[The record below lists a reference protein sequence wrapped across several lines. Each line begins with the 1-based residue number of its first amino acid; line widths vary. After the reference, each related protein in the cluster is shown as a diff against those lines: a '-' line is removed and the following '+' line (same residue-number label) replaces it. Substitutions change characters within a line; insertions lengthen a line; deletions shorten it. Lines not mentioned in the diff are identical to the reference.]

1 MLHTGENI
9 VGGVPVEVVRKRV
22 RRISIRV
29 SADGRVT
36 VSLPRWFATLRDAE
50 EFLVSKWSWVVKTR
64 EKALANPPPA
74 LHAPTA
80 GLEILSLQAL
90 LQTLNAKWS
99 AALGEP
105 GVRWRL
111 RRMKTLWGSCHW
123 RRRVITYNTELA
135 FMADDLV
142 EYVVV
147 HEFTHFAA
155 HDHGA
160 AFQRLMDERLPG
172 WRELRRR
179 LNKRG
184 KM

>member
-1 MLHTGENI
+1 MLHTGENV
-9 VGGVPVEVVRKRV
+9 VGTVPVEVVRRRV

-29 SADGRVT
+29 GADGRVT
-36 VSLPRWFATLRDAE
+36 VSLPRWFATLREAE
-50 EFLVSKWSWVVKTR
+50 EFLMAKWNWVVKTR
-64 EKALANPPPA
+64 EKALANPPPPP
-74 LHAPTA
+74 HAPPA
-80 GLEILSLQAL
+80 GLEILSLEAL
-90 LQTLNAKWS
+90 LQSLHAKWG

-105 GVRWRL
+105 GVRWKL
-111 RRMKTLWGSCHW
+111 RRMKSLWGSCHW

-147 HEFTHFAA
+147 HEFTHLAA
-155 HDHGA
+155 HDHGPG
-160 AFQRLMDERLPG
+160 FQRLMDARIPS

-179 LNKRG
+179 LNKHG

>member
-1 MLHTGENI
+1 MLHTGKNI
-9 VGGVPVEVVRKRV
+9 VGDVPVDVVRKGV

-29 SADGRVT
+29 GADGCVT
-36 VSLPRWFATLRDAE
+36 VTLPRWFATLREAE
-50 EFLVSKWSWVVKTR
+50 EFLASKWAWVVKTR

-74 LHAPTA
+74 PQAPPA
-80 GLEILSLQAL
+80 GLELLSLQAL
-90 LQTLNAKWS
+90 VQTLHAKWS

-105 GVRWRL
+105 CVRWRF
-111 RRMKTLWGSCHW
+111 RRMKTIWGSCHW
-123 RRRVITYNTELA
+123 CKRVITYNTELA
-135 FMADDLV
+135 FMPDDLV

-155 HDHGA
+155 HSHGPD
-160 AFQRLMDERLPG
+160 FQALMDARLPK